1 MRQVRITKSIT
12 NRDSKALEYY
22 LKDINKIDQ
31 IGVDEEAE
39 LTQLIKNGDENALS
53 RLITANLRFVVSVAK
68 QYQNQGLSLSDLIN
82 EGNLGLIKAANR
94 FDETRGF
101 KFISYAVW
109 WIRQAI
115 LHSLAEH
122 SRMIRMP
129 LNRVGDVSK
138 IYKVFS
144 QLEQEYEREPT
155 IYEMS
160 ELLDLKPTDI
170 SRIIAVSAKHKSID
184 APLLDGENSSLK
196 EVIEDPASDQFE
208 RKLLMDESLSIEL
221 KDLLRCLNDR
231 QQLIVQL
238 YFGIGEKYAWSL
250 EDIGLKI
257 GLTRERVR
265 QIKDKAVLKLR
276 ASSRTERLRT
286 FFG

>member
-160 ELLDLKPTDI
+160 DLLDLKPTDI
-170 SRIIAVSAKHKSID
+170 SRVIAVSAKHKSID

-250 EDIGLKI
+250 EEIGLKI

>member
-129 LNRVGDVSK
+129 INRVGDVSK

-208 RKLLMDESLSIEL
+208 RKLLMYESLSIEL

-276 ASSRTERLRT
+276 ASSKTGRLRT
-286 FFG
+286 FFE

>member
-208 RKLLMDESLSIEL
+208 RKLLVNESLSIEL

-276 ASSRTERLRT
+276 ASSKTERLIT

>member
-160 ELLDLKPTDI
+160 DLLDLKPTDI
-170 SRIIAVSAKHKSID
+170 SRVIAVSAKHKSID

-208 RKLLMDESLSIEL
+208 RKLLIDESLSIEL

-238 YFGIGEKYAWSL
+238 YFGIGQKYAWSL

>member
-53 RLITANLRFVVSVAK
+53 RLITANLRFVISVAK

-129 LNRVGDVSK
+129 LNRVGDISK
-138 IYKVFS
+138 IHKVFS

-160 ELLDLKPTDI
+160 ELLDLKPSDI

-208 RKLLMDESLSIEL
+208 RKLLVDESLSIEL
-221 KDLLRCLNDR
+221 KGLLRCLNDR

-276 ASSRTERLRT
+276 ASSKTERLRT

>member
-129 LNRVGDVSK
+129 INRVGDVSK

-208 RKLLMDESLSIEL
+208 RKLLMYESLSIEL

-276 ASSRTERLRT
+276 ASSKTERLRT

>member
-208 RKLLMDESLSIEL
+208 RKLLVNESLSIEL

-238 YFGIGEKYAWSL
+238 YFGIGQKYAWSL

>member
-53 RLITANLRFVVSVAK
+53 RLITANLRFVISVAK

-138 IYKVFS
+138 IHKVFS

-160 ELLDLKPTDI
+160 ELLDLKPSDI

-208 RKLLMDESLSIEL
+208 RKLLVDESLSIEL
-221 KDLLRCLNDR
+221 KGLLRCLNDR

-276 ASSRTERLRT
+276 ASSKTERLRT

>member
-129 LNRVGDVSK
+129 INRVGDVSK

-208 RKLLMDESLSIEL
+208 RKLLIDESLSIEL

-276 ASSRTERLRT
+276 ASSKTERLRT

>member
-160 ELLDLKPTDI
+160 DLLDLKPTDI
-170 SRIIAVSAKHKSID
+170 SRVIAVSAKHKSID

-221 KDLLRCLNDR
+221 KDLLRCLSDR

>member
-160 ELLDLKPTDI
+160 ELLDLKPIDI

-208 RKLLMDESLSIEL
+208 RKLLIDESLSIEL

-238 YFGIGEKYAWSL
+238 YFGIGQKYAWSL

-257 GLTRERVR
+257 SLTRERVR

-276 ASSRTERLRT
+276 ASSKTARLRT
-286 FFG
+286 FFE

>member
-1 MRQVRITKSIT
+1 MRQLRITKSIT

-129 LNRVGDVSK
+129 INRVGDVSK

-208 RKLLMDESLSIEL
+208 RKLLVDESLSIEL

-276 ASSRTERLRT
+276 ASSKTERLRT
-286 FFG
+286 FF

>member
-129 LNRVGDVSK
+129 INRVGDVSK

-208 RKLLMDESLSIEL
+208 RKLLIDESLSIEL

-276 ASSRTERLRT
+276 ASSKTERLRT
-286 FFG
+286 FF

>member
-39 LTQLIKNGDENALS
+39 LTQLIKNGDENALC

-94 FDETRGF
+94 FDESRGF

-160 ELLDLKPTDI
+160 DLLDLKPTDI
-170 SRIIAVSAKHKSID
+170 SRVIAVSAKHKSID

-221 KDLLRCLNDR
+221 KDLLRCLSDR

-276 ASSRTERLRT
+276 ASSKTERLIT

>member
-129 LNRVGDVSK
+129 INRVGDVSK

-208 RKLLMDESLSIEL
+208 RKLLIDESLSIEL

-276 ASSRTERLRT
+276 ASSKTERLRT
-286 FFG
+286 FFE

>member
-129 LNRVGDVSK
+129 INRVGDVSK

-208 RKLLMDESLSIEL
+208 RKLLVDESLSIEL

-257 GLTRERVR
+257 SLTRERVR

-276 ASSRTERLRT
+276 ASSKTERLRT
-286 FFG
+286 FF

>member
-1 MRQVRITKSIT
+1 
-12 NRDSKALEYY
+12 
-22 LKDINKIDQ
+22 
-31 IGVDEEAE
+31 
-39 LTQLIKNGDENALS
+39 
-53 RLITANLRFVVSVAK
+53 
-68 QYQNQGLSLSDLIN
+68 
-82 EGNLGLIKAANR
+82 
-94 FDETRGF
+94 
-101 KFISYAVW
+101 
-109 WIRQAI
+109 
-115 LHSLAEH
+115 
-122 SRMIRMP
+122 MP

-160 ELLDLKPTDI
+160 DLLDLKPTDI
-170 SRIIAVSAKHKSID
+170 SRVIAVSAKHKSID

>member
-160 ELLDLKPTDI
+160 DLLDLKPTDI
-170 SRIIAVSAKHKSID
+170 SRVIAVSAKHKSID

>member
-94 FDETRGF
+94 FDESRGF

-208 RKLLMDESLSIEL
+208 RKLLVNESLSIEL

>member
-12 NRDSKALEYY
+12 NRDSKALENY

-160 ELLDLKPTDI
+160 DLLDLKPTDI
-170 SRIIAVSAKHKSID
+170 SRVIAVSAKHKSID

-276 ASSRTERLRT
+276 ASFRTERLRT

>member
-160 ELLDLKPTDI
+160 DLLDLKPTDI
-170 SRIIAVSAKHKSID
+170 SRVIAVSAKHKSID

-238 YFGIGEKYAWSL
+238 YFGIGQKYAWSL

>member
-94 FDETRGF
+94 FDESRGF

-160 ELLDLKPTDI
+160 DLLDLKPTDI
-170 SRIIAVSAKHKSID
+170 SRVIAVSAKHKSID

-276 ASSRTERLRT
+276 ASSKTERLIT

>member
-160 ELLDLKPTDI
+160 DLLDLKPTDI
-170 SRIIAVSAKHKSID
+170 SRVIAVSAKHKSID

-276 ASSRTERLRT
+276 ESSRTERLRT

>member
-160 ELLDLKPTDI
+160 DLLDLKPTDI
-170 SRIIAVSAKHKSID
+170 SRVIAVSAKHKSID

-276 ASSRTERLRT
+276 ASSKTERLIT

>member
-94 FDETRGF
+94 FDESRGF

-208 RKLLMDESLSIEL
+208 RKLLVNESLSIEL

-276 ASSRTERLRT
+276 ASSKTERLIT

>member
-39 LTQLIKNGDENALS
+39 LTQLIKNGDENALC

-94 FDETRGF
+94 FDESRGF

-196 EVIEDPASDQFE
+196 EVIEDPDSDQFE
-208 RKLLMDESLSIEL
+208 RKLLVNESLSIEL

-276 ASSRTERLRT
+276 ASSKTERLIT

>member
-129 LNRVGDVSK
+129 INRVGDVSK

-208 RKLLMDESLSIEL
+208 RKLLIDESLSIEL

-238 YFGIGEKYAWSL
+238 YFGIGQKYAWSL

-276 ASSRTERLRT
+276 ASSKTERLRT
-286 FFG
+286 FF

>member
-39 LTQLIKNGDENALS
+39 LTQLIKNGDENALC

-160 ELLDLKPTDI
+160 DLLDLKPTDI
-170 SRIIAVSAKHKSID
+170 SRVIAVSAKHKSID

-276 ASSRTERLRT
+276 ASSRTESLRT

>member
-129 LNRVGDVSK
+129 INRVGDVSK

-208 RKLLMDESLSIEL
+208 RKLLIDESLSIEL

-276 ASSRTERLRT
+276 ASSKTGRLRT
-286 FFG
+286 FFE

>member
-129 LNRVGDVSK
+129 INRVGDVSK

-208 RKLLMDESLSIEL
+208 RKLLMYESLSIEL

-238 YFGIGEKYAWSL
+238 YFGIGQKYAWSL

-276 ASSRTERLRT
+276 ASSKTGRLRT
-286 FFG
+286 FFE

>member
-39 LTQLIKNGDENALS
+39 LTQLIKNGDENALC

-109 WIRQAI
+109 WIRQVI

-160 ELLDLKPTDI
+160 DLLDLKPTDI
-170 SRIIAVSAKHKSID
+170 SRVIAVSAKHKSID

>member
-39 LTQLIKNGDENALS
+39 LTQLIKNGDENALC

-160 ELLDLKPTDI
+160 DLLDLKPTDI
-170 SRIIAVSAKHKSID
+170 SRVIAVSAKHKSID

>member
-129 LNRVGDVSK
+129 INRVGDVSK

-170 SRIIAVSAKHKSID
+170 SRIIVVSAKHKSID

-208 RKLLMDESLSIEL
+208 RKLLIDESLSIEL

-276 ASSRTERLRT
+276 ASSKTGRLRT
-286 FFG
+286 FFE

>member
-160 ELLDLKPTDI
+160 DLLDLKPTDI
-170 SRIIAVSAKHKSID
+170 SRVIAVSAKHKSID

-231 QQLIVQL
+231 QQLVVQL

>member
-129 LNRVGDVSK
+129 INRVGDVSK

-208 RKLLMDESLSIEL
+208 RKLLVDESLSIEL

-238 YFGIGEKYAWSL
+238 YFGIGQKYAWSL

-276 ASSRTERLRT
+276 ASSKTERLRT
-286 FFG
+286 FFE

>member
-129 LNRVGDVSK
+129 INRVGDVSK

-208 RKLLMDESLSIEL
+208 RKLLIDESLSIEL